1 MENFIP
7 PEDIKKFEKQY
18 FEELKDGKVTA
29 ASKFNFAFCLVKSRY
44 AEDIK
49 NGIKFLEELIIK
61 GDEEARRDYIFYLAY
76 GHFKLK
82 DYPKAL
88 EYTETLLAMEPNNRQ
103 AMDMKTN
110 IKKKMEIDGLKGMA
124 LAAGAVAGVGAII
137 GLAVSLAKK

>member
-1 MENFIP
+1 MIYFWTKPLVLINWQSFQ
-7 PEDIKKFEKQY
+7 KFEKQY

-29 ASKFNFAFCLVKSRY
+29 ASKFNYAFCLVKSRY

-82 DYPKAL
+82 
-88 EYTETLLAMEPNNRQ
+88 
-103 AMDMKTN
+103 
-110 IKKKMEIDGLKGMA
+110 
-124 LAAGAVAGVGAII
+124 V
-137 GLAVSLAKK
+137 